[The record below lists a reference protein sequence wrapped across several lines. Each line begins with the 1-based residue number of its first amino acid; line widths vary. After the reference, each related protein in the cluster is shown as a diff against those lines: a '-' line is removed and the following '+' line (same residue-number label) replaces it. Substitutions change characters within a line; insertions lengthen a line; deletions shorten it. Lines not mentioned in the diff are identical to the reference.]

1 MWRILSNFV
10 LSLRRISLPKS
21 LCKIS
26 FSRTSPKAEMV
37 LLRRHKKFKT
47 TSQFSGFRL
56 SNINPRSPT
65 AKPTTTLSNPSVRR
79 IEHPS
84 LAMATLVKSSDL
96 PTLSIRLIM
105 QGKVTEKLGDP
116 TNTMIPPFSLSTP
129 TQPFFPTNNPT
140 LDLGLCLVKPEMVWR
155 QCCTPNNNQPFDH
168 SPSYSSSRCH
178 LCFQQNTTLLF
189 WSLHCAFLK
198 QTTLSMFN
206 LVSDTNSLFSEPS
219 GQLVSDILC
228 ITFQL

>member
-1 MWRILSNFV
+1 MPSIYCIVGPKVYPTFMFPNPSPPPDAVKQIPRFPKYHCQSSWWNSRIHNQTKPNQINHQPPRKRSDEKQNWDSSLNWHMWRILSNFV

-129 TQPFFPTNNPT
+129 TQPF
-140 LDLGLCLVKPEMVWR
+140 
-155 QCCTPNNNQPFDH
+155 NQP
-168 SPSYSSSRCH
+168 YTWSR
-178 LCFQQNTTLLF
+178 
-189 WSLHCAFLK
+189 SLPC
-198 QTTLSMFN
+198 
-206 LVSDTNSLFSEPS
+206 
-219 GQLVSDILC
+219 
-228 ITFQL
+228 

>member
-1 MWRILSNFV
+1 MWRILSNFG

-26 FSRTSPKAEMV
+26 FSGTSPKAEMV

-56 SNINPRSPT
+56 SKINPRSPPAHDPT
-65 AKPTTTLSNPSVRR
+65 TTTLSNPSVRR
-79 IEHPS
+79 IEHPT

-116 TNTMIPPFSLSTP
+116 TDTMIPPFSLSTP
-129 TQPFFPTNNPT
+129 TLPFLPLP
-140 LDLGLCLVKPEMVWR
+140 
-155 QCCTPNNNQPFDH
+155 
-168 SPSYSSSRCH
+168 
-178 LCFQQNTTLLF
+178 TTLHL
-189 WSLHCAFLK
+189 
-198 QTTLSMFN
+198 
-206 LVSDTNSLFSEPS
+206 
-219 GQLVSDILC
+219 I
-228 ITFQL
+228 